1 MKKVVRLAGMALLT
15 SALILTGCSKNEL
28 ADTLPAQVD
37 VDKKLDAFIENLEAE
52 AFKYA
57 SERPEEY
64 GGDLSKSNQY
74 LRFSI
79 LREAIRSTGLV
90 PAVVGGG
97 ITILCPNN
105 QAFLDLGINVNNVTE
120 VDDLTNI
127 LLYHVI
133 GGTVFS
139 GDLSNGYVPTLN
151 GAAVNITLPGGGH
164 IIEFPRVN
172 DAEIFIFDAQKYGTV
187 FHGISQV
194 LLPPTQNIVE
204 IAIGANPEFS
214 ILVDALVQTGLDQ
227 VLLTDGPF
235 TVFAPTNQ
243 AFIDL
248 GIDLGTLSNE
258 DLTNI
263 LLYHV
268 VQGARVYSS
277 DLSTGPVTMA
287 NGGQIGINA
296 SNFTISDS
304 GSSDSAGLILSLVDI
319 QGTNGVI
326 HAIDKVLLP

>member
-1 MKKVVRLAGMALLT
+1 MKKVVRLAGMALLS
-15 SALILTGCSKNEL
+15 SALLLTGCSKNEL
-28 ADTLPAQVD
+28 ADTVPVQVD

-74 LRFSI
+74 LRFTI

-105 QAFLDLGINVNNVTE
+105 QAFLDLGINVNNVAE
-120 VDDLTNI
+120 VEGLTDI
-127 LLYHVI
+127 LLYHVV

-151 GAAVNITLPGGGH
+151 GAAVNITLSGGGH

-248 GIDLGTLSNE
+248 GIDLSTLSNE
-258 DLTNI
+258 ALANI

-287 NGGQIGINA
+287 NGGQVGVDV
-296 SNFTISDS
+296 SDFTISDS

>member
-1 MKKVVRLAGMALLT
+1 MNKIVRFAGMAFLT

-28 ADTLPAQVD
+28 TDITSVQVD
-37 VDKKLDAFIENLEAE
+37 MDKQLDAFIEDLESNAL
-52 AFKYA
+52 KYA
-57 SERPEEY
+57 TERPEEF

-74 LRFSI
+74 LNFNI
-79 LREAIRSTGLV
+79 LREGIRSAGLV

-105 QAFLDLGINVNNVTE
+105 QAFLNIGITLDNVAE
-120 VDDLTNI
+120 VEGLADI

-139 GDLSNGYVPTLN
+139 GDLTNGYVPTLN
-151 GAAVNITLPGGGH
+151 GAAVQIGLPPGGQAVNL
-164 IIEFPRVN
+164 PTAN
-172 DAEIFIFDAQKYGTV
+172 DAQIFLFDSGKFGTV
-187 FHGISQV
+187 YHGISEV
-194 LLPPTQNIVE
+194 LIPPTQNIVE
-204 IAIGANPEFS
+204 LAIGANPEFTT
-214 ILVDALVQTGLDQ
+214 LVDALVQTGLDQ
-227 VLLTDGPF
+227 VLITEGPF

-248 GIDLGTLSNE
+248 GIDLSTLTDE
-258 DLTNI
+258 DLSNI

-268 VQGARVYSS
+268 VSGARVYSS
-277 DLSTGPVTMA
+277 DLTTGNVTMT
-287 NGGQIGINA
+287 NGGEIGIDA
-296 SNFTISDS
+296 TNFTISDS
-304 GSSDSAGLILSLVDI
+304 GSSDTAGLILSLVDL